1 MRNLIVLEYITLDG
15 VIQAAGGKDIML
27 LGGADVA
34 QQYLKAGLLDEIHL
48 HLMPVLLGEG
58 I

>member
-1 MRNLIVLEYITLDG
+1 MRKLIVLEYITLDG
-15 VIQAAGGKDIML
+15 VIQAA
-27 LGGADVA
+27 GGADVA

-48 HLMPVLLGEG
+48 HLMPVRLGEG